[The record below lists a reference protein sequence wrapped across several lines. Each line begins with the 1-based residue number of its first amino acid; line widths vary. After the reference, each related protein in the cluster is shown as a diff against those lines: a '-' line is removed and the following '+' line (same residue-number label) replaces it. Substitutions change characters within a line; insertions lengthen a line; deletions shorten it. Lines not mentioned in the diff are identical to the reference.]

1 MKFKPLSF
9 FKIGMKLI
17 FILFI
22 FASTSFSQ
30 DSEADLKIRADKSY
44 RSDNFVEASKHY
56 AQLLAINKLD
66 PFYNFR
72 YGVCL
77 IYNSRKKQDAIKHLI
92 FASNDASTDPEVYFY
107 LGRAYHL
114 NYEFGEAIKYYNT
127 YKSKVGSK
135 LNVKLD
141 VNRQIE
147 MSENGKRLL
156 ASLNEI
162 VVLEKIEI
170 EASRFFDLYDLKN
183 IGGSIIVNAQF
194 QSKNDKKNKHTPI
207 IHFPANPNTIF
218 YSSYNDD
225 EKRGKDIFIRK
236 KLPDGSWSLP
246 QTVYG
251 DVNTAF
257 DEDYPYMHPNG
268 KYLYFCSK
276 GHNSMGGFDVYRSKY
291 DKEANTFG
299 PVENLD
305 FAISSPDDDLF
316 YVVDSLDKNAY
327 FASSR
332 QSLDGK
338 IYVYKVRVSE
348 VPIQIAVIKSAF
360 SSTVNPE
367 FKKVSVE
374 IYDFVTNAKIGTF
387 NSNEKGN
394 VLMTFPK
401 GGKYEFQIRVNDND
415 EVFKS
420 TINVPFLADFK
431 PLKQKMIHEKT
442 DAGETVRIVNLFD
455 ENVEDPQ
462 GTMTEIARVRSELNP
477 NAQQFDL
484 NAMDKSSE
492 NKEVYAQIGYA
503 KQTDLE
509 VKENINRLADNQEN
523 QTKNLKEVQQK
534 AIDKVLENVKE
545 ISNLQAELKST
556 VALAD
561 SKLGDDKKM
570 LVEKAASIVNE
581 LNSKE
586 KESKLL
592 IPYADSLE
600 NTIKNSQ
607 TEALKAR
614 TVANQISE
622 AFDKKDYSLVAVKI
636 NENKAYILDL
646 QKDKTVLASESLV
659 NELVTKRDDIKKTT
673 LKQKEFLDMK
683 IRAKNELLDLDIKMA
698 EAKTK
703 DQPSIQKKIEDKQGE
718 IKYTDEELKTI
729 DSKLNTQKE
738 NLAKTEKKLTY
749 LQEIINSKATTT
761 STNSSDAQK
770 ALLATDNQN
779 ARTLKAYVEEQSKT
793 LGVDISAQT
802 YTPKNTD
809 NSNKNAV
816 KKVSLNA
823 TEKEIASKLTPDYE
837 KNIEAIAKDTQLTEE
852 QKLKYTQKE
861 EKYLKFQL
869 SKEINA
875 TEEALK
881 QNPKDAELTKKLVN
895 LVKMN
900 ENLNNNILSFQVELE
915 KKFPETNPEKKL
927 SSAQLANRVKP
938 NHFAKL
944 MTLDDNN
951 KLTENQKLDKAQ
963 SEDQEFI
970 KLLSKEKDKLQRD
983 FAKDPSDEMA
993 KYELN
998 LINELLAETDKRIE
1012 KRTMGM
1018 ASFSISDTKVKDDY
1032 IAEKQDIK
1040 TDESKIND
1048 VKTLDNKTVD
1058 SKVTENKS
1066 IEKLPIKEKTQAEK
1080 DAELKALG
1088 IQVDK
1093 TTENKTVDNKKSNSF
1108 DTLNGSSRGNVSD
1121 NKTIDNKTID
1131 TKTADNKTNDNK
1143 TINNKILDDK
1153 TSSSQIDF
1161 KNIVEISP
1169 DYEKKTNEIKSSSFL
1184 DKKQKQENL
1193 ISEENILQ
1201 KSADTKLSELEKLIQ
1216 KNPTDTNLLNKKE
1229 SILAIKQQSEDR
1241 ENESKQLLQN
1251 EIKAS
1256 IKKEDL
1262 LAEVDKIYSNEIKDN
1277 KQNLASEAKLQEKL
1291 TAKIATND
1299 KKIAL
1304 KEDLKLSAENQVL
1317 SELIEDSK
1325 LRTEQIKNPSLVN
1338 TESKTLDSK
1347 INDNKIENSS
1357 NVSNLDVI
1365 KTISPSF
1372 EKNTEAIKSSKSTS
1386 ESSKQEKLIVEENKL
1401 QSLTDEKLK
1410 SLEKSIQKNP
1420 ADTSLTNKKASYIA
1434 IKEAS
1439 EKREIESKIV
1449 VQKEI
1454 KAATN
1459 KEDVLALADKKYNSE
1474 IRPNPEKVSEINQ
1487 LNIKREE
1494 QLQVNLNIKKASNEK
1509 EIAINDDLKLKA
1521 ENEILNELI
1530 EDSQNRVEVIKNPLY
1545 VKSQT
1550 KNQSDLTDKTETTT
1564 DKKVEIASNNDVSN
1578 QVVFE
1583 DPALKDLKTSEKS
1596 ILDQLSNP
1604 SISKKDEKKLKEEL
1618 ILNQEKQIEIT
1629 DKTSEGKINLVT
1641 KNKDLASKAVFANS
1655 SSLVDKSIFIQDTL
1669 ALALAVRNETE
1680 INALQKELLKTKK
1693 DSRKEE
1699 IVKEIKDL
1707 QADNVK
1713 NLENISY
1720 SSQLLKDI
1728 SSLQSVDAKATS
1740 LSLESKNSLVKRKG
1754 IISVDISEMK
1764 QEIEKLK
1771 TEQKSESDKAKKVR
1785 IIKEIENKEKQLS
1798 LLKLVLKN
1806 VEAELIV
1813 RINEENNNKIAV
1825 SSEKT
1830 NVNYTEEEKVSL
1842 SKNSNYSE
1850 LKTAFEEKNLATKNK
1865 STAYA
1870 ELEIA
1875 KNEYNQA
1882 VSLLAKNSSDRN
1894 QQNVNNKLEIV
1905 VSKSK
1910 NLKDVDILEK
1920 EKLAIYQNLTKTE
1933 NSLATL
1939 EKMFSDGIESN
1950 YVASTSKV
1958 ADTKEMK
1965 TNNVS
1970 ATVIPF
1976 KIFEV
1981 PQTESVSERVKIGA
1995 DMPMGLVYRVQ
2006 VGAFKRPL
2014 KSNLFTEFTPVTG
2027 EIIKTGVTRYITGYF
2042 SSLLTASDAKKSIRK
2057 FGYRDAFIVAY
2068 CDGKR
2073 ISISEA
2079 RRLQNAG
2086 LCVPS
2091 SEVESNSS
2099 NLATSTEEKKINSK
2113 EKTNQE
2119 KELKE
2124 LGIKVVNTEV
2134 KEAKSIDSK
2143 VSDYNKGKN
2152 AVKAIAVETKLG
2164 LFYTVQIGAYNS
2176 PATTKQLKY
2185 TENVVSKKLADG
2197 KIRYST
2203 GIFQSVAA
2211 CMDTKNAVIQKGIT
2225 DAFVT
2230 AYYNGDRIT
2239 LAEAE
2244 KLLKEKGESILEKP

>member
-107 LGRAYHL
+107 LGKAYHL

-135 LNVKLD
+135 LNVTLD

-156 ASLNEI
+156 SSLNEI
-162 VVLEKIEI
+162 VVIEKTEI
-170 EASRFFDLYDLKN
+170 EASRFYDLYDLKN
-183 IGGSIIVNAQF
+183 IGGTMIVNAQF

-207 IHFPANPNTIF
+207 IHFPANPSTIF

-291 DKEANTFG
+291 DKQANTFG
-299 PVENLD
+299 PAENLD

-316 YVVDSLDKNAY
+316 YIVDSLDKNAY

-360 SSTVNPE
+360 SSTINPE
-367 FKKVSVE
+367 NKKVSVE

-387 NSNEKGN
+387 NSNEKAN

-401 GGKYEFQIRVNDND
+401 GGKYEFQIRVDDGD

-442 DAGETVRIVNLFD
+442 EAGETVRIVNLFD
-455 ENVEDPQ
+455 ENVEDSQ

-477 NAQQFDL
+477 NSQQFDL
-484 NAMDKSSE
+484 NALDKSSE
-492 NKEVYAQIGYA
+492 NKEIYAQIGYV
-503 KQTDLE
+503 KQTDKE
-509 VKENINRLADNQEN
+509 VKENIVKLAENQDN
-523 QTKNLKEVQQK
+523 QTKNLQEVQRK

-545 ISNLQAELKST
+545 IGSLQAELKTT
-556 VALAD
+556 VAMAD
-561 SKLGDDKKM
+561 SKSGDDKK
-570 LVEKAASIVNE
+570 LLIEKAASIVNE

-592 IPYADSLE
+592 IPYADSIAKVVK
-600 NTIKNSQ
+600 TSQ
-607 TEALKAR
+607 AEADKAKAM
-614 TVANQISE
+614 ANQISE
-622 AFDKKDYSLVAVKI
+622 AFDKKEFAVMAQEI
-636 NENKAYILDL
+636 NDNKAYILDL

-659 NELVTKRDDIKKTT
+659 NQLVTKREDIKKT
-673 LKQKEFLDMK
+673 LAKQKEFLDMK

-698 EAKTK
+698 DAKAK
-703 DQPSIQKKIEDKQGE
+703 DQPAIQKKIEDKQGE
-718 IKYTDEELKTI
+718 IKYTDEELKTV
-729 DSKLNTQKE
+729 DTKLLTQKDD
-738 NLAKTEKKLTY
+738 LTKIEKKLAY
-749 LQEIINSKATTT
+749 LQEIINSKAPTTA
-761 STNSSDAQK
+761 TNSTDAQK
-770 ALLATDNQN
+770 SLSETDTQN

-793 LGVDISAQT
+793 LGIDLAAQT
-802 YTPKNTD
+802 YVPKNTD
-809 NSNKNAV
+809 NSKKSVV

-823 TEKEIASKLTPDYE
+823 NEKEIASLLTPDYE
-837 KNIEAIAKDTQLTEE
+837 KNIDAIAKDSQLTEE

-869 SKEINA
+869 SKEINT

-881 QNPKDAELTKKLVN
+881 QNPKDAELKKKLDN
-895 LVKMN
+895 LVKLN

-927 SSAQLANRVKP
+927 STAQFANRVKP
-938 NHFAKL
+938 NHFAIL
-944 MTLDDNN
+944 MTVDEDS
-951 KLTENQKLDKAQ
+951 KLTENQKMDKAQ
-963 SEDQEFI
+963 SEDHEFI

-983 FAKDPSDEMA
+983 FAKDPSDETI
-993 KYELN
+993 KHELS
-998 LINELLAETDKRIE
+998 LIKELLEETDKRIE

-1032 IAEKQDIK
+1032 IAEKQDLK
-1040 TDESKIND
+1040 TADNKINNI
-1048 VKTLDNKTVD
+1048 KTLDNKIVD
-1058 SKVTENKS
+1058 SKVTDNKTT
-1066 IEKLPIKEKTQAEK
+1066 KEKTQAEK
-1080 DAELKALG
+1080 DAELKVLG
-1088 IQVDK
+1088 IQID
-1093 TTENKTVDNKKSNSF
+1093 KKSDSF
-1108 DTLNGSSRGNVSD
+1108 DTLNGSSRANVSE
-1121 NKTIDNKTID
+1121 NKTIDNKTNIN
-1131 TKTADNKTNDNK
+1131 KTIDNKTNDNK
-1143 TINNKILDDK
+1143 TIDNKIRDNK
-1153 TSSSQIDF
+1153 TSSSEIDV

-1169 DYEKKTNEIKSSSFL
+1169 NYEKKTNEIKNSTTL

-1193 ISEENILQ
+1193 ISEENNLQ
-1201 KSADTKLSELEKLIQ
+1201 KSAEVKLTELEKLIQ
-1216 KNPTDTNLLNKKE
+1216 KNPADTSLLNKKE

-1262 LAEVDKIYSNEIKDN
+1262 LAEVDKIYSNEIKEN
-1277 KQNLASEAKLQEKL
+1277 KQNVASEVKLQEKL
-1291 TAKIATND
+1291 TAKIEANA
-1299 KKIAL
+1299 KKVAL

-1317 SELIEDSK
+1317 AELMEDSK

-1338 TESKTLDSK
+1338 TEIKTEDSKAIDSKTTDSNITDVK
-1347 INDNKIENSS
+1347 NENSAIIADL
-1357 NVSNLDVI
+1357 NVI

-1386 ESSKQEKLIVEENKL
+1386 EKSKQEKLIVEENKL
-1401 QSLTDEKLK
+1401 QSLTDVKLT
-1410 SLEKSIQKNP
+1410 SLEKLIQKNP
-1420 ADTSLTNKKASYIA
+1420 ADTSLINKKDSYVA

-1439 EKREIESKIV
+1439 EKRENDSKIF

-1454 KAATN
+1454 KATIK
-1459 KEDVLALADKKYNSE
+1459 KEELLSAVDKNYKSE
-1474 IRPNPEKVSEINQ
+1474 MRENPENISEINQ
-1487 LNIKREE
+1487 LNVKREE
-1494 QLQVNLNIKKASNEK
+1494 ELQTNLTAKKAANEK
-1509 EIAINDDLKLKA
+1509 QNAIKEDLKLNA
-1521 ENEILNELI
+1521 ENEVLVELI
-1530 EDSQNRVEVIKNPLY
+1530 AESKSRVEQIKNPSLA
-1545 VKSQT
+1545 
-1550 KNQSDLTDKTETTT
+1550 KND
-1564 DKKVEIASNNDVSN
+1564 SNNQNSKSTNNTDLNTNNSVSN
-1578 QVVFE
+1578 QTFVE
-1583 DPALKDLKTSEKS
+1583 DPILTELKTNEKS

-1604 SISKKDEKKLKEEL
+1604 AISKKDEKKLKEEL
-1618 ILNQEKQIEIT
+1618 IVNQEKQIEIT
-1629 DKTSEGKINLVT
+1629 DKSSENKVNLVT
-1641 KNKDLASKAVFANS
+1641 KNKDLASKAMSANA

-1669 ALALAVRNETE
+1669 ALAIVVRNETE
-1680 INALQKELLKTKK
+1680 INTLQKELLKTKK

-1699 IVKEIKDL
+1699 ILKEIKGL

-1713 NLENISY
+1713 NLENVSY

-1728 SSLQSVDAKATS
+1728 TSLQTVDAKATS
-1740 LSLESKNSLVKRKG
+1740 LSLESKNSLIRRKG
-1754 IISVDISEMK
+1754 IISVDISDMK
-1764 QEIEKLK
+1764 QAIEQLK
-1771 TEQKSESDKAKKVR
+1771 TAQKTESDKTKKVR
-1785 IIKEIENKEKQLS
+1785 IIKEIENKEKQLN
-1798 LLKLVLKN
+1798 LLKLELKN

-1813 RINEENNNKIAV
+1813 RTSEENANKLVV
-1825 SSEKT
+1825 SSDKS
-1830 NVNYTEEEKVSL
+1830 NGDYTEEEKVSL

-1850 LKTAFEEKNLATKNK
+1850 LKVAFEEKTNASKNK
-1865 STAYA
+1865 TSAYE

-1875 KNEYNQA
+1875 KNDYNQA
-1882 VSLLAKNSSDRN
+1882 VSLLAKNPSESI
-1894 QQNVNNKLEIV
+1894 QQNVKNKLEIV
-1905 VSKSK
+1905 VAKSK
-1910 NLKDVDILEK
+1910 NLKEVDLVEK
-1920 EKLAIYQNLTKTE
+1920 EKLATYQNLTKTE

-1939 EKMFSDGIESN
+1939 EKMFADGVESN
-1950 YVASTSKV
+1950 YVASSKV
-1958 ADTKEMK
+1958 VDSKVLN
-1965 TNNVS
+1965 TNIS
-1970 ATVIPF
+1970 ATIIPF
-1976 KIFEV
+1976 KIFET

-1995 DMPMGLVYRVQ
+1995 EMPMGLVYRVQ
-2006 VGAFKRPL
+2006 VGAFRRPL

-2042 SSLLTASDAKKSIRK
+2042 NSLLTASDAKKSIRK

-2091 SEVESNSS
+2091 SEVESNSA
-2099 NLATSTEEKKINSK
+2099 NLSIITNDKKIDSK
-2113 EKTNQE
+2113 EKTNKE

-2134 KEAKSIDSK
+2134 KESKSIDSK
-2143 VSDYNKGKN
+2143 VSDYNKGKD

-2203 GIFQSVAA
+2203 GIFQSVSA